1 MSTRGADH
9 IPRSLAENLFWR
21 DRFAELEA
29 KEYPGLGDRD
39 RGGSSWLPD
48 RRIRSVPLTMSR
60 TGPERLD
67 SRAADPSWAADVLVR
82 EETDEEEEDDEEE
95 GDDDDDNDEDGDEGY
110 SE

>member
-1 MSTRGADH
+1 
-9 IPRSLAENLFWR
+9 
-21 DRFAELEA
+21 
-29 KEYPGLGDRD
+29 
-39 RGGSSWLPD
+39 
-48 RRIRSVPLTMSR
+48 MSR

-67 SRAADPSWAADVLVR
+67 SRAADPSWATDVLVR